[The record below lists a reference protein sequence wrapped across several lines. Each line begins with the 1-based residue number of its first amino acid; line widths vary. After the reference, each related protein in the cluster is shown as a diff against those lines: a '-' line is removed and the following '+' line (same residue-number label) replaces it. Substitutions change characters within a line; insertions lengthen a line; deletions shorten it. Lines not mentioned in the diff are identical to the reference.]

1 MLIGRVL
8 IFAALL
14 AAAAGSVCAQE
25 TARTGPGDV
34 SQPPEVRQLRARF
47 DDKTEALRD
56 RAEALRNS
64 ATDPVSRTWA
74 TLALAEFENELEH
87 EPATFVLLDEME
99 RSVKGLGLPDLEFAV
114 QTLINV
120 VNVNRGRPKKAEEAI
135 ARMQELA
142 EDSGNLVWRAQVAH
156 DRGVLFRKLGQFDD
170 ALKQFEVAE
179 KLNREIPGT
188 PQLAHELNS
197 IGMLH
202 GRTGR
207 FSDAALV
214 HKEALEI
221 SRKADDKPEIA
232 RSLRLL
238 GILYRNLDDEEQG
251 SEYLRE
257 ALNHIQERNRRE
269 AIILNAEV
277 GIALMQLERFDE
289 AASYIEKAA
298 AMAAV
303 SGNSPNKVNAYSR
316 MADLQLARG
325 NWEEARRWAD
335 RAYREF
341 DKVAIRDQVLLR
353 LTRVRVWAAKG
364 ATPEALAEARIT
376 LEGTRKIGDRILER
390 AALDIVADLELGL
403 GDAASAY
410 ATRKAHQQ
418 LDKVLAMDMAG
429 RRIAVLEASL
439 EKERADMERGL
450 LERDSQIKDLRIL
463 RQRYLGLALIAGI
476 FALASVLGLLYWRVR
491 GMRQKNAELR
501 ASSAQLAELHYAL
514 LGSTEQLENM
524 ANTDALTGLSN
535 RHAVMRR
542 LELTWQRA
550 VVADSAC
557 MQLIDLDHFKQ
568 VNDRHG
574 HQAGDA
580 VLRAAAQRMQA
591 MLPDTAMLGR
601 WGGEEF
607 IVVLESTDQAR
618 SLDFAERLRHQLGD
632 TPVNWQAG
640 EIAISASIGVAML
653 DKARYARLDEWIAAT
668 DRALYRAKRD
678 GRDRVELARLG
689 ESILSKS

>member
-1 MLIGRVL
+1 MRCCLHL
-8 IFAALL
+8 LL
-14 AAAAGSVCAQE
+14 AMLLTWSADFVHAQDVSG
-25 TARTGPGDV
+25 GPGDV
-34 SQPPEVRQLRARF
+34 SQPPEVRALRLRF
-47 DDKTEALRD
+47 DEKTETLRD
-56 RAEALRNS
+56 RAAALRAA
-64 ATDPVSRTWA
+64 ATDPVSRIWA

-87 EPATFVLLDEME
+87 EAETFALLDEMAQAV
-99 RSVKGLGLPDLEFAV
+99 RGLNTPDLEFAV
-114 QTLINV
+114 ETLVNV
-120 VNVNRGRPKKAEEAI
+120 VSVNRGRPEQAAASI
-135 ARMQELA
+135 ARMQALA
-142 EDSGNLVWRAQVAH
+142 DVSGNKVWLAQIAH
-156 DRGVLFRKLGQFDD
+156 DRGVLFRKLGQFED

-179 KLNREIPGT
+179 KINRDLPGQ
-188 PQLAHELNS
+188 PRLAHELNS

-214 HKEALEI
+214 HKEALDI
-221 SRKADDKPEIA
+221 ARQSGDQPEIA

-251 SEYLRE
+251 STYLRE
-257 ALNHIQERNRRE
+257 ALNHIEERNRRE

-277 GIALMQLERFDE
+277 GIALMELERFDE
-289 AASYIEKAA
+289 AAGFIEKAA

-325 NWEEARRWAD
+325 NWEEARNWAD

-364 ATPEALAEARIT
+364 PTAEALAEARLT

-439 EKERADMERGL
+439 EKERADMERNL
-450 LERDSQIKDLRIL
+450 IQRDSQIKDLRIL

-476 FALASVLGLLYWRVR
+476 LALAAVLALLFWRVR
-491 GMRQKNAELR
+491 AMRQKNAELK
-501 ASSAQLAELHYAL
+501 ASRDQLSNLHYAL
-514 LGSTEQLENM
+514 LGSTEQLERM
-524 ANTDALTGLSN
+524 ANTDALTGISN

-542 LELTWQRA
+542 IELTWQRA
-550 VVADSAC
+550 SIAGSVC
-557 MQLIDLDHFKQ
+557 MLLIDLDHFKQ

-574 HQAGDA
+574 HQGGDA
-580 VLRAAAQRMQA
+580 VLRVAAERMQK
-591 MLPDTAMLGR
+591 MLPEHAMLGR

-607 IVVLESTDQAR
+607 IIVIETTDQAR
-618 SLDFAERLRHQLGD
+618 SLDFADRLRRQIAD
-632 TPVNWQAG
+632 TPVSWQDG
-640 EIAISASIGVAML
+640 DIHISASVGVAMI
-653 DKARYARLDEWIAAT
+653 DKQGFANLDEWIAAA
-668 DRALYRAKRD
+668 DHALYRAKRE
-678 GRDRVELARLG
+678 GRNRVELARAG
-689 ESILSKS
+689 AMADNV

>member
-1 MLIGRVL
+1 MRIGRPLLVFVL
-8 IFAALL
+8 LIWSL
-14 AAAAGSVCAQE
+14 AGVAQQDSS
-25 TARTGPGDV
+25 GPGDV
-34 SQPPEVRQLRARF
+34 SQPPEVRQLRLRY
-47 DDKTEALRD
+47 DEKTEVLRD
-56 RAEALRNS
+56 RAAALR
-64 ATDPVSRTWA
+64 AAMRDPISRTWA
-74 TLALAEFENELEH
+74 TLALTEFENELEH
-87 EPATFVLLDEME
+87 EAVVFPLLDELE
-99 RSVKGLGLPDLEFAV
+99 ASAKSLRVPDLEFAV
-114 QTLINV
+114 ETLVNV
-120 VNVNRGRPKKAEEAI
+120 INVNRGRPEKTEAAI

-142 EDSGNLVWRAQVAH
+142 DASGNLVWRAQVAH
-156 DRGVLFRKLGQFDD
+156 DRGVLLRKLGKFDD

-179 KLNREIPGT
+179 KLNREIPGQ
-188 PQLAHELNS
+188 PRLAHELNS

-221 SRKADDKPEIA
+221 ARTAGDEPEIA

-251 SEYLRE
+251 SAYLRD

-289 AASYIEKAA
+289 AAGFIEKAA

-316 MADLQLARG
+316 MAELQLARG
-325 NWEEARRWAD
+325 RWEEARQWAD

-353 LTRVRVWAAKG
+353 LTRVRIWAARG
-364 ATPEALAEARIT
+364 PTPEALAEARIT

-390 AALDIVADLELGL
+390 AALDVVADLELGL

-439 EKERADMERGL
+439 EKERADMERSL
-450 LERDSQIKDLRIL
+450 IQRDSQIKDLRIL
-463 RQRYLGLALIAGI
+463 RQRYLGLALIGGI
-476 FALASVLGLLYWRVR
+476 LSLGAVLALLFGRVR
-491 GMRQKNAELR
+491 GMRQKNAELK
-501 ASSAQLAELHYAL
+501 ASRDQLSELHYAL
-514 LGSTEQLENM
+514 LGSTEQLERM

-542 LELTWQRA
+542 IELTWQRA
-550 VVADSAC
+550 MVADSVC
-557 MQLIDLDHFKQ
+557 MLLIDLDHFKQ
-568 VNDRHG
+568 VNDRYG
-574 HQAGDA
+574 HQGGDA
-580 VLRAAAQRMQA
+580 VLCAVAQRMQA
-591 MLPDTAMLGR
+591 MLPDNAMLGR

-607 IVVLESTDQAR
+607 IIVIEATDQGR
-618 SLDFAERLRHQLGD
+618 SLDFADRLRHQIGD
-632 TPVNWQAG
+632 TPVSWQALD
-640 EIAISASIGVAML
+640 IAVSTSIGVAML
-653 DKARYARLDEWIAAT
+653 DKARCVNVDEWIASA
-668 DRALYRAKRD
+668 DRALYRAKRE
-678 GRDRVELARLG
+678 GRNRVELARLG
-689 ESILSKS
+689 EYADARR